1 MVPIKRSGNKMKRVI
16 IVLSFFMLL
25 LNSVKASPQT
35 ELKSESY
42 AYHTFTV
49 KDRDYN
55 IQQEHHGDGAP
66 IGMIIFA
73 EDDDAKYLVVSLG
86 KDPVY
91 EIQIVNTM
99 DIPSES
105 GTKCIGYQGGMKFQ
119 GSIVV
124 INVIFF
130 YDTDKNTEIPET
142 VGIDVNGSPTI
153 MELSGLV
160 KLNN

>member
-1 MVPIKRSGNKMKRVI
+1 M
-16 IVLSFFMLL
+16 IV
-25 LNSVKASPQT
+25 
-35 ELKSESY
+35 
-42 AYHTFTV
+42 
-49 KDRDYN
+49 
-55 IQQEHHGDGAP
+55 
-66 IGMIIFA
+66 FA

-91 EIQIVNTM
+91 EIQIVNTV
-99 DIPSES
+99 DISSEP

-119 GSIVV
+119 DGIVV
-124 INVIFF
+124 VNIIFF
-130 YDTDKNTEIPET
+130 YDADKNADIPET

>member
-1 MVPIKRSGNKMKRVI
+1 MKRAI
-16 IVLSFFMLL
+16 LILMFLMLL
-25 LNSVKASPQT
+25 LNSVKASPQP
-35 ELKSESY
+35 EFKSESY
-42 AYHTFTV
+42 AYHAFTV

-55 IQQEHHGDGAP
+55 IQEEQHGDGAP
-66 IGMIIFA
+66 IGMIILA
-73 EDDDAKYLVVSLG
+73 KEDNVVKYLVVSID
-86 KDPVY
+86 KDPMY

-99 DIPSES
+99 DLQSDS

-119 GSIVV
+119 GFIVV

-130 YDTDKNTEIPET
+130 YNTDKNMEIPET

-153 MELSGLV
+153 IELSGLV